1 MWTSYIVYSTL
12 FPFKTYCYYYYCCMY
27 TCVMCVYEY
36 RKMGTT
42 LHVRIRD
49 TLQELVLTFHY
60 GILGLHLGHSFVC
73 KYFFLCS
80 ISPDIT
86 VVFFN
91 IKKWENTV
99 FYSWPI
105 LLYSW
110 SSKSIDK
117 IWGLISFYKIL
128 DRIC

>member
-1 MWTSYIVYSTL
+1 
-12 FPFKTYCYYYYCCMY
+12 MY

-36 RKMGTT
+36 MNMGTT

-60 GILGLHLGHSFVC
+60 GILGLHPRHSFVC
-73 KYFFLCS
+73 KYFYLCS
-80 ISPDIT
+80 ISPDII
-86 VVFFN
+86 VVFFKDS
-91 IKKWENTV
+91 KKWENTI
-99 FYSWPI
+99 FYSWAI

-117 IWGLISFYKIL
+117 INMRFNFFL
-128 DRIC
+128 